1 MARSIKLAISGKGGV
16 GKSTLAAALALLMAR
31 QGRNVLAVDAD
42 PAASLAT
49 ALGIAPEAAKQ
60 IVPIAERK
68 ALIEERTG
76 AKVKQ
81 YGQMFKMNPE
91 VSDIAETCAYRH
103 EGVSLLVLGAVQQG
117 GAGCACPESVL
128 LRALVQDLVLH
139 KDEALVL
146 DLEAGV
152 EHLGRATAR
161 GVDTM
166 LVVVEPGQASVDCAR
181 RIFRMASQI
190 GIKDIRPVANKVTG
204 AEDEQFVRSALDGWP
219 LAGLIPYSEELR
231 TADRSGRGVLDH
243 SGEAAG
249 AAFAAVLAALDAGAS
264 TPANSSGV
272 APGEGGG

>member
-31 QGRNVLAVDAD
+31 QGRRVLAVDAD
-42 PAASLAT
+42 PAASLAA
-49 ALGIAPEAAKQ
+49 ALGIASDAARQ
-60 IVPIAERK
+60 IVPISERK

-91 VSDIAETCAYRH
+91 VADIADTCAYPH

-117 GAGCACPESVL
+117 GSGCACPESVL

-166 LVVVEPGQASVDCAR
+166 LVVVEPSQVSVDCAR
-181 RIFRMASQI
+181 RIFRMASEI
-190 GIKDIRPVANKVTG
+190 GIKDIRPVANKVTSPD
-204 AEDEQFVRSALDGWP
+204 DERFLGTALDGRP
-219 LAGLIPYSEELR
+219 LVGVIPYCGQLR
-231 TADRSGRGVLDH
+231 TADRSGRSVLDQA
-243 SGEAAG
+243 GLEAQ
-249 AAFAAVLAALDAGAS
+249 AAFAAILAALDKGA
-264 TPANSSGV
+264 NL
-272 APGEGGG
+272 